1 MVTLIL
7 PKGWKMCEIE
17 KESTRIRTEYTSM
30 TYNSNFWE
38 FCLVEREN
46 IPDVKFLL
54 TVPKHASDEKSA
66 AAISKVFER
75 IVKILNY
82 AEDIA
87 FPEPI
92 DAFEVTLPDSKLRVP
107 ALVWE
112 YIRGWTL
119 HSAVK
124 SNHFAATDIYNKYMR
139 EHAKINKKRIH
150 SVLVDI
156 LDFEERLTEK
166 GLVHL
171 GLSLKH
177 VIVQVDDI
185 VKIRG
190 LRYIC
195 RTRNGVLDDPSLL
208 DTRYGNLLKPRT
220 TPKSFWKYFQ
230 SGGKEKPNVYNIVAY
245 QIGLLMFDIFTKGQ
259 HMSKQITPELLEEAT
274 YHVNIPPE
282 DLIGAFHKLFGFN
295 EISFSSCAEIKY
307 VVEEVI
313 QN

>member
-1 MVTLIL
+1 
-7 PKGWKMCEIE
+7 MCEIA
-17 KESTRIRTEYTSM
+17 KESTRVRTEYLSM
-30 TYNSNFWE
+30 TRSSDFWQ

-46 IPDVKFLL
+46 APNVKFLL
-54 TVPKHASDEKSA
+54 TVPKQASDEKSA
-66 AAISKVFER
+66 AAISKIFER

-92 DAFEVTLPDSKLRVP
+92 DAFEVTVPDSNFRLP

-112 YIRGWTL
+112 YIHGWTL
-119 HSAVK
+119 HSAV
-124 SNHFAATDIYNKYMR
+124 STNHFAATDIYDKSKR
-139 EHAKINKKRIH
+139 QFADINKKRIH
-150 SVLVDI
+150 SVLADI
-156 LDFEERLTEK
+156 LDFEERLIGK

-208 DTRYGNLLKPRT
+208 DKRYGNLLKPRT
-220 TPKSFWKYFQ
+220 TPKSFWEYFQ
-230 SGGKEKPNVYNIVAY
+230 SNGREKPNVYNIVAY

-282 DLIGAFHKLFGFN
+282 DLIEAFHKLFGFN
-295 EISFSSCAEIKY
+295 EISFSSCGEIKY
-307 VVEEVI
+307 VVEELI